1 MCQWLVENGKCT
13 SQSIYYMYFINTI
26 GLETAS
32 WENFRKSSEQTK
44 NIKGSFYSHL
54 SAFTSGTKI
63 PPETKQH
70 TCIPPN
76 NQIVKSRHIFRDTEL
91 NMPNLLVTSKPPNA
105 KHDSSF
111 HSSGVKVLAI
121 GRVLSASF
129 VFLYFSSVL

>member
-1 MCQWLVENGKCT
+1 MCQRLVENGKCT
-13 SQSIYYMYFINTI
+13 SQSIYYMYFINPI

-32 WENFRKSSEQTK
+32 WENFRKNSEQTK

-54 SAFTSGTKI
+54 SAITSGAKI
-63 PPETKQH
+63 LPETKQH

-91 NMPNLLVTSKPPNA
+91 NMPNPLVTSEPRNA
-105 KHDSSF
+105 KHGSSF
-111 HSSGVKVLAI
+111 HSSGIEVLAI
-121 GRVLSASF
+121 WRVLFASF